1 MTSDSNSQHDPAAS
15 QTARQTLQVLISGA
29 SFAGLTTAFW
39 MNRLGYKVTV
49 IEAAKG
55 LKMGGSPV
63 DIKGRTVDIMERMG
77 LLEQVQA
84 SSLKAKA
91 IDFLDATGTPLAKL
105 LAYAPNDPDPQPEYE
120 IERDTLLRMMFEAVE
135 GEVEFLFDDRIAS
148 MEESA
153 DDVTVTFQ
161 SGAQKSF
168 SIVFGCDGNHS
179 SVRRMHFGE
188 EALYS
193 HSLQNYFSIAIVD
206 KLLIEEDTAQMFN
219 TPGKAVMLNAYNNKT
234 DIIFC
239 FRSEAEILYNFR
251 DQQEQK
257 SIILRQFEGEAWR
270 TPELLKEALRSE
282 NFYFDKMCQIR
293 MPSWTKGRVA
303 LAGDAAY
310 CASPAAG
317 MGGSLAIIGATALA
331 DAIANHPADFE
342 AAFQE
347 YNHSLRPFVEDVQA
361 QAVNFG
367 LEMFVPDSEEAIHR
381 RNSHLGL
388 AQEV

>member
-1 MTSDSNSQHDPAAS
+1 MTSDLNSPCAAAAAS
-15 QTARQTLQVLISGA
+15 QTETQPLHVLVSGA

-49 IEAAKG
+49 VEIAKG

-63 DIKGRTVDIMERMG
+63 DIKERTVHIVGRMG
-77 LLEQVQA
+77 LLEKIQA
-84 SSLKAKA
+84 NSLKAKA
-91 IDFLDATGTPLAKL
+91 IDFLDVTGMPIAKL
-105 LAYAPNDPDPQPEYE
+105 RAQIDDGAEPQPGYE
-120 IERDTLLRMMFEAVE
+120 IERDMLLRMMFEAVE
-135 GEVEFLFDDRIAS
+135 GDVEFLFDDRIAR

-153 DDVTVTFQ
+153 DEVAVSFKR
-161 SGAQKSF
+161 GAQRFF

-188 EALYS
+188 ESLYS
-193 HSLQNYFSIAIVD
+193 HSLHNYFSIAIVD

-239 FRSEAEILYNFR
+239 FHSEVEIPFDYR
-251 DQQEQK
+251 DQQEQRN
-257 SIILRQFEGEAWR
+257 IILHRFEDEGWR
-270 TPELLKEALRSE
+270 TPELLKETARSG
-282 NFYFDKMCQIR
+282 NFYFDNMCQIR

-303 LAGDAAY
+303 LVGDAAY

-331 DAIANHPADFE
+331 DAFAKHPADLD
-342 AAFQE
+342 AAFRA
-347 YNHSLRPFVEDVQA
+347 YNDSLRPFVEDVQA

-367 LEMFVPDSEEAIHR
+367 LEMFVPASEEALKK
-381 RNSHLGL
+381 RNAQLGL
-388 AQEV
+388 A

>member
-1 MTSDSNSQHDPAAS
+1 MSSKSVSQYAAAAS
-15 QTARQTLQVLISGA
+15 QTEMQALSVLVSGA

-49 IEAAKG
+49 VEIAKG

-63 DIKGRTVDIMERMG
+63 DIKERTVDVVGRMG
-77 LLEQVQA
+77 LLERIQA

-91 IDFLDATGTPLAKL
+91 IDFLDATGTPIARLGAQ
-105 LAYAPNDPDPQPEYE
+105 ADDRAEPQPEYE
-120 IERDTLLRMMFEAVE
+120 IERDVLLQMMFEAVE
-135 GEVEFLFDDRIAS
+135 GDVEFLFDDRIAH
-148 MEESA
+148 MEESVDEVA
-153 DDVTVTFQ
+153 VSFER
-161 SGAQKSF
+161 GAQRSF

-239 FRSEAEILYNFR
+239 FHSEAEIPYDYR
-251 DQQEQK
+251 DQQEQRK
-257 SIILRQFEGEAWR
+257 IILHQFGDEGWR
-270 TPELLKEALRSE
+270 TLELLEETTRSG

-303 LAGDAAY
+303 LVGDAGY

-331 DAIANHPADFE
+331 DAFAEHPADLD
-342 AAFQE
+342 AAFQA

-361 QAVNFG
+361 HAVNFG
-367 LEMFVPDSEEAIHR
+367 LEMFVPATEEAIQK
-381 RNSHLGL
+381 RNAQLGL
-388 AQEV
+388 A

>member
-1 MTSDSNSQHDPAAS
+1 
-15 QTARQTLQVLISGA
+15 
-29 SFAGLTTAFW
+29 

-49 IEAAKG
+49 IEVAKG

-63 DIKGRTVDIMERMG
+63 DIKDRTVDIMKRMG
-77 LLEQVQA
+77 LLEQIQA

-91 IDFLDATGTPLAKL
+91 IDFLDVTGTPIAKL
-105 LAYAPNDPDPQPEYE
+105 SAQADDDLDLQPEYE
-120 IERDTLLRMMFEAVE
+120 IERDTLLRMMFEAVN
-135 GEVEFLFDDRIAS
+135 GDVEFLFDDRIAR

-153 DDVTVTFQ
+153 NEVTVTLK
-161 SGAQKSF
+161 SGAQRSF
-168 SIVFGCDGNHS
+168 SLVFGCDGNHS

-188 EALYS
+188 ESLYS
-193 HSLQNYFSIAIVD
+193 HSLQNYFSIVIID

-239 FRSEAEILYNFR
+239 FHSEAEILYSYR

-257 SIILRQFEGEAWR
+257 NIILQQFEDEGWR
-270 TPELLKEALRSE
+270 TQELLEETARSE

-293 MPSWTKGRVA
+293 MPSWSKGRVA
-303 LAGDAAY
+303 LVGDAGY

-331 DAIANHPADFE
+331 DALAKHPADFD

-347 YNHSLRPFVEDVQA
+347 YNDSLRPFVEDVQV

-367 LEMFVPDSEEAIHR
+367 LEMFVPSSAEALQK
-381 RNSHLGL
+381 RNSLFGLG
-388 AQEV
+388 

>member
-1 MTSDSNSQHDPAAS
+1 MNCDVNFQRGSAAS
-15 QTARQTLQVLISGA
+15 QTGTQALHVLISGA

-49 IEAAKG
+49 VEIAKG

-63 DIKGRTVDIMERMG
+63 DIKERTVDIVGRMG
-77 LLEQVQA
+77 LLERIQA

-91 IDFLDATGTPLAKL
+91 IDFLDVTGEPIATLRAQADDGRE
-105 LAYAPNDPDPQPEYE
+105 PQPEYE
-120 IERDTLLRMMFEAVE
+120 IERDMLLQMIFEALE
-135 GEVEFLFDDRIAS
+135 GDVEFLFDDRIAR

-153 DDVTVTFQ
+153 DEVAVSFK
-161 SGAQKSF
+161 SGTQRSF
-168 SIVFGCDGNHS
+168 SLIFGCDGNHS
-179 SVRRMHFGE
+179 SVRRMCFGDE
-188 EALYS
+188 TLYS
-193 HSLQNYFSIAIVD
+193 HSLKNYFSISIVH
-206 KLLIEEDTAQMFN
+206 KLLIEEDTAQMYN

-239 FRSEAEILYNFR
+239 FRSEAEIPYSYR
-251 DQQEQK
+251 DQQEQRN
-257 SIILRQFEGEAWR
+257 IILRQFSGEGWR
-270 TPELLKEALRSE
+270 TSELLQETARSG

-303 LAGDAAY
+303 LVGDAAY

-331 DAIANHPADFE
+331 DAFLKYPKDFKV
-342 AAFQE
+342 AFQE
-347 YNHSLRPFVEDVQA
+347 YNDSLRPFVEDVQA

-367 LEMFVPDSEEAIHR
+367 LEMFVPGSERAIQK
-381 RNSHLGL
+381 RN
-388 AQEV
+388 AQLSLT